1 MDEGTVARRRLNLVN
16 VTLLRDLSLHNRLVK
31 RPFVTI
37 ATSLLLRTPVPTD
50 ANSTV
55 ETVMSCLGPRTTINE
70 MIRE

>member
-1 MDEGTVARRRLNLVN
+1 MDEGTVAKRRLNLVN

-37 ATSLLLRTPVPTD
+37 ATSLLRTPVPTD

>member
-37 ATSLLLRTPVPTD
+37 ATSLLLRTPVPT
-50 ANSTV
+50 AV